1 MVQQILLRWVALFA
15 LTTSCI
21 SEVLAGEAL
30 TPLQN
35 LGQSLYFDTN
45 FSLTRTQSCATC
57 HNPSFAFSD
66 PRENAFRK
74 AASIGDDNKSVGDR
88 NSPSIAYT
96 AIQPPLHKLEP
107 SLYRG
112 GFFWDGRAKSLEEQA
127 GGPPFNTSEMGLKNP
142 EMLLE
147 RIKENSAYVEQF
159 TALFEANSLENGANA
174 LNAWTTAVA
183 AFERTSIFARFS
195 SKYDRYLEG
204 NYKPTRQ
211 EELGM
216 TLFFSQQFTN
226 CASCH
231 MLNNRPASKQE
242 PFSSYEY
249 HNIGIPSN
257 PELRTGNGLGKN
269 YQDEGLFYNAL
280 IDDVSQKGRF
290 KTPSLRNVAVTAP
303 YMHNGVFEDLSTV
316 LDYYNKFN
324 SRKKSAKINPETGQ
338 PWRKPEVAENMSIK
352 RLEQGPAL
360 NKQRLNA
367 LEAFLKMLTDER
379 YEHLL

>member
-1 MVQQILLRWVALFA
+1 
-15 LTTSCI
+15 
-21 SEVLAGEAL
+21 
-30 TPLQN
+30 
-35 LGQSLYFDTN
+35 
-45 FSLTRTQSCATC
+45 
-57 HNPSFAFSD
+57 
-66 PRENAFRK
+66 
-74 AASIGDDNKSVGDR
+74 
-88 NSPSIAYT
+88 
-96 AIQPPLHKLEP
+96 
-107 SLYRG
+107 
-112 GFFWDGRAKSLEEQA
+112 
-127 GGPPFNTSEMGLKNP
+127 
-142 EMLLE
+142 
-147 RIKENSAYVEQF
+147 
-159 TALFEANSLENGANA
+159 
-174 LNAWTTAVA
+174 
-183 AFERTSIFARFS
+183 
-195 SKYDRYLEG
+195 
-204 NYKPTRQ
+204 
-211 EELGM
+211 M